1 MLACHRGL
9 WAQSRIEWVGSWAE
23 AQALA
28 ARHQRLMLIH
38 FWSADCPPCLKLER
52 SVFNQPEF
60 IRAVATNYVALKVNV
75 ADNPA
80 LARHY
85 GVEQWPTDVILAANG
100 QELYRGISPAEMN
113 RYISQLDQTAAYA
126 RLGMPNGGSP
136 TTDFSAAN
144 TAASRDRASAFP
156 NGTHAGSAY
165 LPPAGDQASG
175 GYQPGS
181 YNNPSA
187 QTAQSIYNPTMG
199 SAQPN
204 SPVNPVG
211 PTSVYGPPRVNPSA
225 TAYNPN
231 TPYGAADAPAANP
244 ALQPLRLRPMSRI
257 SG

>member
-1 MLACHRGL
+1 MGTKPHRVGGELGGGPGPGRAAPTPDADPLLEAGL
-9 WAQSRIEWVGSWAE
+9 RALPE
-23 AQALA
+23 AGA
-28 ARHQRLMLIH
+28 
-38 FWSADCPPCLKLER
+38 
-52 SVFNQPEF
+52 SVFNQPEC

-75 ADNPA
+75 ADDPA
-80 LARHY
+80 LARDY
-85 GVEQWPTDVILAANG
+85 GVERWPTDVILAATG

-113 RYISQLDQTAAYA
+113 RYISQLDQTAAFA

-156 NGTHAGSAY
+156 NGTPAGSAY

-199 SAQPN
+199 PR
-204 SPVNPVG
+204 SPI
-211 PTSVYGPPRVNPSA
+211 R
-225 TAYNPN
+225 
-231 TPYGAADAPAANP
+231 
-244 ALQPLRLRPMSRI
+244 Q
-257 SG
+257 